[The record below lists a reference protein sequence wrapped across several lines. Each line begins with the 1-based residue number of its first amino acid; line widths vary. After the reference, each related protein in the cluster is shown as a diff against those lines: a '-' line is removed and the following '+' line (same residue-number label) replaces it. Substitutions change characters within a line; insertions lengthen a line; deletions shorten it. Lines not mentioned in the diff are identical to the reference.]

1 MVFLFLLLIIL
12 LLITSKIRIKID
24 NLRFRGEL
32 LNEKEKSKSCL
43 NDNYNIKIS
52 LDVLSEIPI
61 VWVNIDKKKIE
72 KLKQNDR
79 FKNIKFKNATKNIK
93 IYQLKDVKEK
103 INIRIKEFYLDTQI
117 GTDSTIFTTM
127 IIPLVSF
134 IISYMLAKKK
144 IKQKNFNFKIK
155 PIFNMR

>member
-32 LNEKEKSKSCL
+32 LNEKEKSKSYL

-52 LDVLSEIPI
+52 LDVLSKIPI
-61 VWVNIDKKKIE
+61 LWINIDKKKIE
-72 KLKQNDR
+72 KLKQKDR

-93 IYQLKDVKEK
+93 IHQLKEVKEK

-127 IIPLVSF
+127 IIPLISS
-134 IISYMLAKKK
+134 IISYILAKRH
-144 IKQKNFNFKIK
+144 IKQKNFDFKIK